1 MVDLKNATRSP
12 PPTALV
18 RHPAVR
24 GPTARRIR
32 ARVVGDGPREKY
44 RGRQLDGVESPRG
57 ATLGRIGATGSS
69 GFGTDAGKLGRNRA
83 QSHTTVVDE
92 DNGFAVGEMMSHLL

>member
-12 PPTALV
+12 PPAGLV

-24 GPTARRIR
+24 GPTTRRIR

-44 RGRQLDGVESPRG
+44 RGRQFDGVESPRG
-57 ATLGRIGATGSS
+57 ATLERTGATGRSE
-69 GFGTDAGKLGRNRA
+69 FGTDAGKLSRNRA
-83 QSHTTVVDE
+83 QRHTTVVDE
-92 DNGFAVGEMMSHLL
+92 DNGCAASGMMSHSL